1 MKRRRLAATFID
13 VPKRLSRDDLS
24 DGQPPEL
31 AVAELGRLLRERRI
45 RDELSIR
52 QAAASARVS
61 FSTLSRVEAGAQPDL
76 ASFTSLCA
84 WLGVSPA
91 EFFAPV
97 TRRSQTP
104 LDEAIE
110 HLITDPALS
119 PDAAEQIASVMR
131 SMYQALADR
140 ARTQSLEPMAV
151 HLRAA
156 SVMRPGVPERL
167 ASLIR
172 DMRAALEDSGR
183 I

>member
-1 MKRRRLAATFID
+1 MKHRRLAATFVD
-13 VPKRLSRDDLS
+13 VPKRLSRGDLS
-24 DGQPPEL
+24 EGQAPEL
-31 AVAELGRLLRERRI
+31 AITEFSRLLRERRLSE
-45 RDELSIR
+45 DLSIR

-76 ASFTSLCA
+76 ATFTTLCA
-84 WLGVSPA
+84 WLGTSPA

-119 PDAAEQIASVMR
+119 AGAAEQIASVMR
-131 SMYQALADR
+131 SMYQALADQ
-140 ARTQSLEPMAV
+140 ARTQSPEPMAV
-151 HLRAA
+151 HLRAG

-167 ASLIR
+167 AALIT
-172 DMRAALEDSGR
+172 DMRAALEESGR

>member
-1 MKRRRLAATFID
+1 VKRRRFPATFEN
-13 VPKRLSRDDLS
+13 VPKRLSSADQS
-24 DGQPPEL
+24 AGPPPEL
-31 AVAELGRLLRERRI
+31 AVAELSRLLRERRV
-45 RDELSIR
+45 RDDLSIR

-76 ASFTSLCA
+76 ATFTSLCG

-91 EFFAPV
+91 QFFAPV
-97 TRRSQTP
+97 TSRSQTP

-110 HLITDPALS
+110 HLVTDPALS

-131 SMYQALADR
+131 SMYQALAAQSR
-140 ARTQSLEPMAV
+140 MRTLEPMAV

-167 ASLIR
+167 ASLIK
-172 DMRAALEDSGR
+172 DMREALEDSGR